1 MSEPNQKDAELLIQ
15 LYSIGMSPENLKVW
29 NWVFELEEQKY
40 EDFIKKNPIGSEGWN
55 NFISIA
61 GYYEMVGV
69 LVKYGTIN
77 EDMVLDYHSI
87 VWNKLGP
94 LVKGLQKERESPR
107 FFENYEYLAKKK
119 TEWAKTHPAGYKMQ

>member
-1 MSEPNQKDAELLIQ
+1 MRN
-15 LYSIGMSPENLKVW
+15 VW

-40 EDFIKKNPIGSEGWN
+40 ENFIKKNPIGSEGWN
-55 NFISIA
+55 NFLSIA
-61 GYYEMVGV
+61 GFYEMVGV

-77 EDMVLDYHSI
+77 EDMVLDFHST

-107 FFENYEYLAKKK
+107 ILENYEYLAKRKA
-119 TEWAKTHPAGYKMQ
+119 EWLKEHPPIFQQ